1 MNQTLILLFLLLC
14 LGVLFCLVLYQQFT
28 YRTGTRARLREIS
41 EKLERII
48 DTDSD
53 ERIMV
58 FTENRELMELA
69 AQMNRLLENH
79 QKMKADSRRAQAA
92 SKKMLANISHDLKTP
107 MTVIL
112 GYLEIMRIDGEA
124 SPEMLVKTQQ
134 KAQSLMEL
142 INQFFTLAKLEAGDT
157 ELELSRLD
165 ICELCRE
172 NILDFY
178 EMLSEADFQVEVDVP
193 ETAVYIQGNKE
204 ALHRILTN
212 LLSNVIRY
220 GSEGRY
226 LGIFLNTDEENVY
239 LEVVDKGPGIDKAF
253 SKRVFDRLF
262 TMEDSRSRKV
272 QGNGLGLTIAKN
284 LAWQMG
290 GDILLDST
298 SHVRTTFTVKLRRI
312 FC

>member
-1 MNQTLILLFLLLC
+1 MNDKMVIFVLFLFILFLL
-14 LGVLFCLVLYQQFT
+14 GIVLYQQFAF
-28 YRTGTRARLREIS
+28 RTGTQRKLREIHIQLKKILDA
-41 EKLERII
+41 EG
-48 DTDSD
+48 D
-53 ERIMV
+53 ESLMI
-58 FTENRELMELA
+58 FTENKEFMELA
-69 AQMNRLLENH
+69 AQINRLLEK
-79 QKMKADSRRAQAA
+79 QRKTRADYRRYELAA
-92 SKKMLANISHDLKTP
+92 KRMLSNISHDMKTP

-298 SHVRTTFTVKLRRI
+298 SHVRSTFTVKLRRI